1 MILVTAPGAIRSLAG
16 LNVIA
21 ATKEAGIDA
30 TIEAIAAMMD
40 CAEFRDRES
49 PLHGSACSA
58 VESKA
63 RRSHLKKRQHPLQ

>member
-30 TIEAIAAMMD
+30 TIEAIAAMVN
-40 CAEFRDRES
+40 CAEF
-49 PLHGSACSA
+49 
-58 VESKA
+58 
-63 RRSHLKKRQHPLQ
+63 